1 MVPGR
6 EPLQADQRALA
17 VAEPSGT
24 QPGARAPCRRT
35 TDGVVEHGKD
45 EDGVLVRERGAPVDA
60 PAEIAV
66 GEALECA
73 VLAGPAV
80 QDVAAQVRAV
90 VEREGEEGGRVG
102 EAGSVDDGDAEGGVE
117 GERGVAKRERVGAV
131 GGEGGREAEVVQ
143 GSEGFGLGP
152 AGRCTCVRGG

>member
-1 MVPGR
+1 MVPDR

-17 VAEPSGT
+17 VAQPSGT
-24 QPGARAPCRRT
+24 QPGARTASRRRPST
-35 TDGVVEHGKD
+35 TDGVVEHGED

-60 PAEIAV
+60 SAEIGI
-66 GEALECA
+66 GEPLECA

-102 EAGSVDDGDAEGGVE
+102 QAGEVGDGDVEPGVE
-117 GERGVAKRERVGAV
+117 CEWGVGGRVGV
-131 GGEGGREAEVVQ
+131 GGEGGGEAELVQ
-143 GSEGFGLGP
+143 GGEALF
-152 AGRCTCVRGG
+152 